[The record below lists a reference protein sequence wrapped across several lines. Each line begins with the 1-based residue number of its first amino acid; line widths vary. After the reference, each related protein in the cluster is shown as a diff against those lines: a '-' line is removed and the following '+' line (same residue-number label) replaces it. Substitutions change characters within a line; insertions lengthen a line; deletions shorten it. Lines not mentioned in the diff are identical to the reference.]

1 MMGSVDKNALENGDG
16 LYHQLIANGATV
28 LSSDRSKEAGV
39 QLAKYAK
46 DNKLHSKHIKEVVKK

>member
-1 MMGSVDKNALENGDG
+1 MGNIDKSAAVNGDG
-16 LYHQLIANGATV
+16 LYYQLITKGATV

-46 DNKLHSKHIKEVVKK
+46 DNKLRSKHIKEVVKK